1 MTTYCL
7 CIYSDIKRCVSDLST
22 GGSTALG
29 PALALC
35 VGMTSNFPSAEI
47 IVCTDGVSNVG
58 CGNISSGSQGT
69 SFYSTVSVIL
79 NILSGRNYGNKRV
92 LTRGGVL

>member
-1 MTTYCL
+1 M
-7 CIYSDIKRCVSDLST
+7 SGLST
-22 GGSTALG
+22 GGTTALG

-58 CGNISSGSQGT
+58 CGNISSGDT
-69 SFYSTVSVIL
+69 SFYTTVSSL
-79 NILSGRNYGNKRV
+79 A
-92 LTRGGVL
+92 GVCLH

>member
-1 MTTYCL
+1 MCTIQSNIVC
-7 CIYSDIKRCVSDLST
+7 SEIKHCVGGLET

-47 IVCTDGVSNVG
+47 IVCTDGVSNIG
-58 CGNISSGSQGT
+58 CGNLSNGDT
-69 SFYSTVSVIL
+69 SFYTTVSEM
-79 NILSGRNYGNKRV
+79 NSGLKF
-92 LTRGGVL
+92 